1 MVTLEENQ
9 IAMRKGSHEIGA
21 FVNGECRGS
30 ARLQE
35 VNGRYIAFLTVSG
48 EDGEEVVFRL
58 YDVTT
63 GTEYAKVAEE
73 RISYQS
79 DAVYGTMKE
88 PMRMHFN
95 MTGVGEN
102 DDMLSLYPNP
112 AKDQVRIEGREIQSV
127 KVYNTLGQM
136 VYHEEYGNTDQV
148 VLPLNSLSAG
158 VYVVNVLTTKGLL
171 TMRKLVKD

>member
-1 MVTLEENQ
+1 
-9 IAMRKGSHEIGA
+9 
-21 FVNGECRGS
+21 VNGEGRGS

-102 DDMLSLYPNP
+102 DGTVSLYPNP
-112 AKDQVRIEGREIQSV
+112 TSAKVLVQGNGIESVR
-127 KVYNTLGQM
+127 VYNAMGQLLHAEEGLSAEQVELNLGQ
-136 VYHEEYGNTDQV
+136 Y
-148 VLPLNSLSAG
+148 SAG
-158 VYVVNVLTTKGLL
+158 VYTVSVTMANGQTSNNMVVK
-171 TMRKLVKD
+171 K

>member
-112 AKDQVRIEGREIQSV
+112 TKDKVLVSGTAIQMIR
-127 KVYNTLGQM
+127 VYNTMGQLI
-136 VYHEEYGNTDQV
+136 HAEDCGNAEQV
-148 VLPLNSLSAG
+148 ELNLNGFSYG
-158 VYVVNVLTTKGLL
+158 VYTISVLTSNGL
-171 TMRKLVKD
+171 TINKMVVKE